1 MSAPANLIFKGYQS
15 IVNDFWGI
23 PDYQI
28 PDSPWNTR
36 DVLMVDLSGDVQLPQ
51 TVHNH
56 QEAVVFISG
65 EPFLSYLLVGD
76 GGFLVALIDAEDYD
90 RLIQVYPD
98 HSYIIARR

>member
-15 IVNDFWGI
+15 VVNDFWGI
-23 PDYQI
+23 PDHQI

-51 TVHNH
+51 TVHN
-56 QEAVVFISG
+56 QMEAVVFIAG
-65 EPFLSYLLVGD
+65 EPFLTYLLVGD
-76 GGFLVALIDAEDYD
+76 GGFIVALMDAEDYD

-98 HSYIIARR
+98 KSYIIARR